1 MSLMTFP
8 EHSGFVCLFFYFHFK
23 TRVSCSSGWI
33 LTCLALQNDF
43 ELLLCVPL
51 PPKNWDAGMHHHGG
65 PHRMLWH
72 LLLIWS
78 FPDSFPYCLAFPLI
92 FIAVIVFSSWL
103 SYVPLGYLFIL
114 KQQFLGTNL
123 TLFKSFFFVVGDTS
137 SSEYVF
143 GDMMPLI
150 SCNLRSHDFDSP
162 LQYWVHRGDATK
174 PPANWEPGTQM
185 KGPGMTSG
193 SLTINHS
200 LLSSYVLYMTD
211 IDSIP
216 QRRLQGIHCSRG
228 FMYTVLG
235 EI

>member
-1 MSLMTFP
+1 MTFP

-23 TRVSCSSGWI
+23 NRVSCSSGWI

-92 FIAVIVFSSWL
+92 FFAVIVLSSWL

-114 KQQFLGTNL
+114 KQQFLGTSM
-123 TLFKSFFFVVGDTS
+123 TLFKSFFFVVGDAS

-162 LQYWVHRGDATK
+162 LQYWVHRGDATE
-174 PPANWEPGTQM
+174 PPANCGNQVHKWLQVLWRSPTHFFPPMSYIWQILIASL
-185 KGPGMTSG
+185 KGDCRG
-193 SLTINHS
+193 STVIE
-200 LLSSYVLYMTD
+200 VLY
-211 IDSIP
+211 I
-216 QRRLQGIHCSRG
+216 QC
-228 FMYTVLG
+228 
-235 EI
+235 

>member
-1 MSLMTFP
+1 MTLDIFSLFAFLLEAMSLMTFP
-8 EHSGFVCLFFYFHFK
+8 ENSGFVCLFFCFHFK
-23 TRVSCSSGWI
+23 NRVSCSSGWI

-92 FIAVIVFSSWL
+92 FIAAIVFSSWL
-103 SYVPLGYLFIL
+103 SYVPLSYLFIL

-123 TLFKSFFFVVGDTS
+123 TLFKSFFFVVGDAS

-143 GDMMPLI
+143 GDMMSLI
-150 SCNLRSHDFDSP
+150 SCNLRSPILTVHCSTEYTEVMPPNP
-162 LQYWVHRGDATK
+162 LQTVGIRYTNDSRFSGDH
-174 PPANWEPGTQM
+174 PL
-185 KGPGMTSG
+185 TS
-193 SLTINHS
+193 SLPCLI
-200 LLSSYVLYMTD
+200 YDRY
-211 IDSIP
+211 
-216 QRRLQGIHCSRG
+216 
-228 FMYTVLG
+228 
-235 EI
+235 

>member
-1 MSLMTFP
+1 MTFP
-8 EHSGFVCLFFYFHFK
+8 ENSGFVCLFFYFHFK
-23 TRVSCSSGWI
+23 NRVSCSLGWI

-92 FIAVIVFSSWL
+92 FIAAIVLSSWL
-103 SYVPLGYLFIL
+103 SYVPLSYLFIL

-123 TLFKSFFFVVGDTS
+123 TLFKSFFFIVGDTS

-143 GDMMPLI
+143 GDMMSLI
-150 SCNLRSHDFDSP
+150 SCNLRSPILTVHCSTEYTEVMPPNP
-162 LQYWVHRGDATK
+162 LQTVGIRYTNDSRFSGDH
-174 PPANWEPGTQM
+174 PL
-185 KGPGMTSG
+185 TS
-193 SLTINHS
+193 SLPCLI
-200 LLSSYVLYMTD
+200 YDRY
-211 IDSIP
+211 
-216 QRRLQGIHCSRG
+216 
-228 FMYTVLG
+228 
-235 EI
+235 